1 MSWGKTADPS
11 ARHLYCFTARGCM
24 HAGPDRAAATPR
36 LRKEIEKLWKLW
48 LDVPAPVTSAT
59 LPCSEADARPRGP
72 GTWSYLLVPAGAVE
86 VTPGMVVRVVVSL
99 TVVGS
104 LLEEVE
110 LEEAGD
116 W

>member
-1 MSWGKTADPS
+1 MQVQIEPLQ
-11 ARHLYCFTARGCM
+11 HPGC
-24 HAGPDRAAATPR
+24 A
-36 LRKEIEKLWKLW
+36 KEIEKFWKLW
-48 LDVPAPVTSAT
+48 LYVPAPVTSAT

-72 GTWSYLLVPAGAVE
+72 GTWSYLLVPAGTVE
-86 VTPGMVVRVVVSL
+86 VTPGIVVRVVMSL
-99 TVVGS
+99 MVVGS